1 MMTTKVRNSDALLC
15 KRRLNLIYN
24 SSLIAQQRKQI
35 GFLVA
40 PRKLVVTPQQA
51 TFQRWAQKWKTA
63 KKIHAKV
70 SIGVGGQI
78 ILKWQRVNKS

>member
-1 MMTTKVRNSDALLC
+1 MTTKVRNSDALLC
-15 KRRLNLIYN
+15 KRRPNLINN

-51 TFQRWAQKWKTA
+51 TFPTFSPIMEDSEKNSR
-63 KKIHAKV
+63 
-70 SIGVGGQI
+70 
-78 ILKWQRVNKS
+78 KSKYQCGWSNHFKMTKGK